1 MNSRTFQW
9 QFVTFFRFLFATHL
23 LYSGG
28 AYIFFGWVPSAMSD
42 PLSPVGQFMAAL
54 DKIGLYPLVKYIEFT
69 LGLLALSNRFTPL
82 AAVMEFPILWS
93 SPISNSRC
101 RKFACVAA
109 FLYRRTGTADQWHRA
124 AGLWWILSHHA
135 QHAQRTR
142 LAVGNAKPGGK
153 RRSMARTRRSFW
165 HAADMDFF
173 ILFMIVIMAASWF
186 LGSAARRLP
195 PRDWLPPL
203 RLLRSHAGACRF
215 WSARRAASNSA
226 FDGEAPNLT
235 RRELAPQGWA
245 CGSVASPLLRVRR
258 PSLRGAS
265 RR

>member
-54 DKIGLYPLVKYIEFT
+54 DKIGLYPLVKYIEFA

-82 AAVMEFPILWS
+82 AAVMEFPITVVIAYLNLGVESAFELRHFYTGAQELLINGIVLLGYGGYYRTMLNMRNEPVWLWET
-93 SPISNSRC
+93 PNQ
-101 RKFACVAA
+101 AA
-109 FLYRRTGTADQWHRA
+109 SAASVEPERGGLFGTPQI
-124 AGLWWILSHHA
+124 WI
-135 QHAQRTR
+135 
-142 LAVGNAKPGGK
+142 
-153 RRSMARTRRSFW
+153 
-165 HAADMDFF
+165 FF

-203 RLLRSHAGACRF
+203 LSFAAMLVTCRF

-226 FDGEAPNLT
+226 
-235 RRELAPQGWA
+235 
-245 CGSVASPLLRVRR
+245 VR
-258 PSLRGAS
+258 
-265 RR
+265 